1 MSTIKAKLDQVME
14 MNQSLEETKK
24 VAFQQHEIYEQEIR
38 NLQSQL
44 DNSRHVSSNIVT
56 NNNFVH
62 VIIGHT
68 MFCTT
73 TKIKNKQLMCLI
85 GLYFSQNQYFITA
98 IIIN

>member
-44 DNSRHVSSNIVT
+44 DNSRHVSSIIMT
-56 NNNFVH
+56 NNNFAHACYYRPHDV
-62 VIIGHT
+62 
-68 MFCTT
+68 
-73 TKIKNKQLMCLI
+73 
-85 GLYFSQNQYFITA
+85 LYDD
-98 IIIN
+98 